1 MVEDYQAF
9 LKLAPQAPEAPALK
23 VLLAGLR

>member
-9 LKLAPQAPEAPALK
+9 LRLAPQAPEAATVK
-23 VLLAGLR
+23 VLLQGFQ